1 MELNI
6 SERVQKALEF
16 FDAGYNCA
24 QSVLLAYAPDYGL
37 KKEEATA
44 MAASFGGGMGRLR
57 EVCGAASGMFM
68 VLGLHHPYE
77 VGDKQAKTANYQAVQ
92 RTAKA
97 FKDEMGSYVCADLLH
112 IRHQPDSPEP
122 AERTS
127 DYYASRPC
135 RRCVATAARLVGEEL
150 AASAAT
156 SGGATAT
163 TPDFASA
170 TAAPVATTTSPSATA
185 APAPATTAPH
195 TAPTLATTSPS
206 ATTPATTAPSAVI
219 PLENP
224 QPLHQ
229 ITCLNCGTVHDDR
242 YCPVCGQRNDTCR
255 FNGHELVRSI
265 TRGFFNADRGFVYTL
280 RTMCTRPGRVIR
292 EYLEGK
298 RVRYFPPFSLL
309 FVVAAFYAVIKK
321 LVKLLT
327 PATKDAVDITQDS
340 VKDAMAETTKA
351 LGEEISLNA
360 DKIITLKDIP
370 FIDSIVDTFTNNYA
384 LIVLLALPFFVLAMR
399 ACFRRSFRKRFNWAE
414 TFLIGAF
421 LIAQY
426 FLVMGV
432 IGLTTALFPSFD
444 GVGDL
449 LSSAGLACLL
459 AWNMFDLTTF
469 KHKSTYFWRGIGMV
483 FFFFFLVLGAIA
495 LVSLL
500 FLVVVIKTQA

>member
-24 QSVLLAYAPDYGL
+24 QSVLLAYAPDYGV
-37 KKEEATA
+37 KQEEAMA

-68 VLGLHHPYE
+68 VLGLHHPYK

-112 IRHQPDSPEP
+112 LRRQPDSPQP
-122 AERTS
+122 SERTPE
-127 DYYASRPC
+127 YYATRPC

-150 AASAAT
+150 AASAAI
-156 SGGATAT
+156 SGGATA
-163 TPDFASA
+163 AA
-170 TAAPVATTTSPSATA
+170 TAPPTTATA
-185 APAPATTAPH
+185 N
-195 TAPTLATTSPS
+195 TLATTSPS
-206 ATTPATTAPSAVI
+206 AVTPPETAQA
-219 PLENP
+219 LP
-224 QPLHQ
+224 QT
-229 ITCLNCGTVHDDR
+229 TCLNCGTVHYDR

-255 FNGHELVRSI
+255 FNGQELVRSI

-280 RTMCTRPGRVIR
+280 RVMCSRPGRVIR

-309 FVVAAFYAVIKK
+309 FVIAAFYAVVKK
-321 LVKLLT
+321 IVKMLT
-327 PATKDAVDITQDS
+327 PVAQDAADITKES
-340 VKDAMAETTKA
+340 VKEAMTETSKA
-351 LGEEISLNA
+351 LGEEVTKNA
-360 DKIITLKDIP
+360 DKIITLKDVP
-370 FIDSIVDTFTNNYA
+370 FIDYIIDTFSNNYA
-384 LIVLLALPFFVLAMR
+384 LIVLLALPFFVVAMR
-399 ACFRRSFRKRFNWAE
+399 ACFRRPFRKQYNWAE

-444 GVGDL
+444 GMGDL
-449 LSSAGLACLL
+449 LSTAGLACLL
-459 AWNMFDLTTF
+459 AWNMYDLTPF
-469 KHKSTYFWRGIGMV
+469 KRKSTYFWRGVGMV
-483 FFFFFLVLGAIA
+483 IFFFFLVIAAIA
-495 LVSLL
+495 LIGFV
-500 FLVVVIKTQA
+500 FMVIVIKTQS